1 MTVTIANDPDD
12 PSLDDKARLKI
23 LFHQLY
29 LIEDFSAKMIID
41 TGDANVT
48 LHIENCVWDV
58 TFIRM
63 NVETV
68 SISNSQIMYQSFV
81 VIASYFNFDK
91 VQAKNTRSVCE
102 ELITSDLLLEE
113 FSLDPLKCE
122 TKDLMLTYSS

>member
-12 PSLDDKARLKI
+12 PSLDDKARLNI

-29 LIEDFSAKMIID
+29 LVEDFSAKMIID

-48 LHIENCVWDV
+48 LHIENCVWNV

-102 ELITSDLLLEE
+102 ELITSDLLLDE